1 MKEGMIRY
9 LQSAY
14 KHIVTRGA
22 IWINRDG
29 QMYSDYSNV
38 AHLEFLARFTPPI
51 QRQIAG
57 KSLDDMKK
65 DCRSSMVEKA
75 LDKLG
80 KEEIEDLLTR
90 LKGIGK

>member
-22 IWINRDG
+22 VWVNRDG
-29 QMYSDYSNV
+29 QMYSNYSNV
-38 AHLEFLARFTPPI
+38 AHLQFLARFIPSV

-57 KSLDDMKK
+57 KSLDEMKK

-75 LDKLG
+75 LDKLS
-80 KEEIEDLLTR
+80 KAEIEHLLTR
-90 LKGIGK
+90 LKEIG